1 MKPGKDHPSWLHK
14 AMAEGGWVGEGDS
27 SRAKK
32 EQSAALSDEA
42 KSAGNTAKLLGATSL
57 GGLGMMVKS
66 RSIPR
71 ALASAY
77 TALGAGA
84 GTAIKG
90 GQAWLKSSQAE
101 KANKEG
107 DEAEGHAK
115 GGKVGGKL
123 TAKARKHI
131 KAKNFALPGRRYPIE
146 DAGHARNALSRV
158 SGNGTPAEKAKV
170 RRAVHRKYPGIGK
183 D

>member
-1 MKPGKDHPSWLHK
+1 MKPGKDHPAWLHK

-27 SRAKK
+27 GRPQK
-32 EQSAALSDEA
+32 EKSAELRDEA
-42 KSAGNTAKLLGATSL
+42 KTASNVAKGLGAASL
-57 GGLGMMVKS
+57 GSFGAMVKS
-66 RSIPR
+66 RSLPR
-71 ALASAY
+71 ALAAGY
-77 TALGAGA
+77 GAMGTGA
-84 GTAIKG
+84 ATLAASGRSL
-90 GQAWLKSSQAE
+90 LKHSQA
-101 KANKEG
+101 
-107 DEAEGHAK
+107 DEADKEADKAEGRK
-115 GGKVGGKL
+115 SGGKVGGKL
-123 TAKARKHI
+123 TASARKHI